1 MKLLLD
7 EQTSGRV
14 AERLRDRGHD
24 VTAATDDLTLR
35 GLRDPDLFEVAQE
48 QGRALV
54 AKLGGRSA
62 DRGH

>member
-1 MKLLLD
+1 VKLLLD